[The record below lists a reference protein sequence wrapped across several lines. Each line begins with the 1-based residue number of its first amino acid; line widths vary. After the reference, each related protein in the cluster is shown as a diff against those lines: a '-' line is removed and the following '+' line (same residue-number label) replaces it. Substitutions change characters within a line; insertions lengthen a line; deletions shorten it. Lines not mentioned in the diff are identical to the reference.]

1 MGTMSDSTT
10 LLAVFKDF
18 EPASA
23 GVEKLHE
30 LGLNDDHI
38 NVISGI
44 PVKGA
49 ILGRPSAL
57 TYVSRIALFGALLG
71 MSLGIFLIYGIPYLY
86 PLLVGGQ
93 PIFPVPQ
100 GFIITFEMT
109 MLGLMGFA
117 FIGMFVDSGFPSYT
131 PKQYVPEISDGKIAV
146 LFNCPSAEQNKFMDA
161 LTDAGA
167 ETVSPAEARH
177 L

>member
-1 MGTMSDSTT
+1 MAETTT

-18 EPASA
+18 EPASE
-23 GVEKLHE
+23 GVDKLKQ
-30 LGLNDDHI
+30 LGLSDDDMNI
-38 NVISGI
+38 ISGI
-44 PVKGA
+44 PVKNT
-49 ILGRPSAL
+49 ILGRPTAI
-57 TYVSRIALFGALLG
+57 TYVSRIGFFGALLG

-100 GFIITFEMT
+100 LLIITFEMT
-109 MLGLMGFA
+109 MLGLMGFS

-131 PKQYVPEISDGKIAV
+131 PKEYTPEISAGKIAV
-146 LFNCPSAEQNKFMDA
+146 LFSCPASEQEKFVDA
-161 LTDAGA
+161 LKDAGA
-167 ETVSPAEARH
+167 ESVAPMEARY

>member
-1 MGTMSDSTT
+1 MAETTT
-10 LLAVFKDF
+10 LLAMFKDF
-18 EPASA
+18 EPAA
-23 GVEKLHE
+23 EGIDKLQQ
-30 LGLNDDHI
+30 LGLTDDDM

-44 PVKGA
+44 PVKNT
-49 ILGRPSAL
+49 ILGRPPAI
-57 TYVSRIALFGALLG
+57 TYVSRIGFFGSLLG

-93 PIFPVPQ
+93 PIFPVPP

-109 MLGLMGFA
+109 MLGLMGFS

-131 PKQYVPEISDGKIAV
+131 PKQYTPEISDGKVAV
-146 LFNCPSAEQNKFMDA
+146 LFSCPASEQEKFIDA
-161 LTDAGA
+161 LKEAGA
-167 ETVSPAEARH
+167 ESVNPAEARY

>member
-1 MGTMSDSTT
+1 MSESSTF
-10 LLAVFKDF
+10 LAVFHDF

-30 LGLNDDHI
+30 LGLQDNDL

-49 ILGRPSAL
+49 ILGRPSAI
-57 TYVSRIALFGALLG
+57 THVSRIALVGALLG
-71 MSLGIFLIYGIPYLY
+71 MSFGIFLIYGIPYLY

-93 PIFPVPQ
+93 PIFPLPQ

-131 PKQYVPEISDGKIAV
+131 PKHYMHEISDGKIAI
-146 LFNCPSAEQNKFMDA
+146 LFSCPTTEQEKFIEA
-161 LTDAGA
+161 LKSAGA
-167 ETVSPAEARH
+167 ETVAPAEARH

>member
-1 MGTMSDSTT
+1 MSESIA
-10 LLAVFKDF
+10 LLAMFKDF
-18 EPASA
+18 EPASR
-23 GVEKLHE
+23 GVEELQN
-30 LGLNDDHI
+30 LGLNDDQM

-49 ILGRPSAL
+49 ILGRPSAK
-57 TYVSRIALFGALLG
+57 TFVPRIGMLGAILG
-71 MSLGIFLIYGIPYLY
+71 VALGIFLIYGIPYLY

-100 GFIITFEMT
+100 GIIITFEMT
-109 MLGLMGFA
+109 MLGLMGFT

-131 PKQYVPEISDGKIAV
+131 PKEYTPEISAGKIAV
-146 LFNCPSAEQNKFMDA
+146 LFSCPSQDEKKFVDA
-161 LTDAGA
+161 MTKAGA
-167 ETVSPAEARH
+167 ESVEPVEARQ